1 LVRIGE
7 IWYNINSK
15 VKFQKAKL
23 IMHTETQT
31 IKPEIVHTKKPM
43 NIHLILSRSYSIYFF
58 AFIIALILDVVVN
71 LNLKLGGQMLSSIG
85 FALIILSTFLMYWA
99 QTVNK
104 KVYYLPDGSKDF
116 TRGPYK
122 YSRNPTQL
130 GLFILVL
137 GAGFM
142 MNSYIISISAVVSL
156 FFSAFFVIPE
166 EESRHIRKHGEVYLK
181 YMKKVRRLI

>member
-1 LVRIGE
+1 MQTE
-7 IWYNINSK
+7 
-15 VKFQKAKL
+15 AK
-23 IMHTETQT
+23 IQDQIQT
-31 IKPEIVHTKKPM
+31 MKKPV

-58 AFIIALILDVVVN
+58 AFIIALILDVVLY
-71 LNLKLGGQMLSSIG
+71 LNIKFGGQMLSNIG
-85 FALIILSTFLMYWA
+85 FLLIILSTFLMYWA

-104 KVYYLPDGSKDF
+104 KVHYLPDGSKDF
-116 TRGPYK
+116 TKGPYK

-142 MNSYIISISAVVSL
+142 MNSYIIAISAVVAL
-156 FFSAFFVIPE
+156 IFSAFFVIPE
-166 EESRHIRKHGEVYLK
+166 EEKRHIHKHGEVYIK